1 MNKVQRLVHETDES
15 YNLRL
20 NFIKL
25 NNTRTNKERNVII
38 MYSKIFVNIITLGC
52 RYGTNIEKKLNKESN
67 KIKRIVKKNKFY
79 KFNS

>member
-1 MNKVQRLVHETDES
+1 MNNVHRLVDETDRN

-25 NNTRTNKERNVII
+25 NNPKTNKERNVII

-52 RYGTNIEKKLNKESN
+52 RYETSIEKKLNKESN
-67 KIKRIVKKNKFY
+67 KIKEIIKKNKFY
-79 KFNS
+79 KI